1 MSITTKVECA
11 GLARDA
17 APEIGSKANG
27 LRRAENV
34 VLRSPGVL
42 ETRPSF
48 DLLFEAQNTPLHVR
62 ALREFQGTVLIVT
75 KAVSGPFSGT
85 WFVTNQYGV
94 TFVSPLEN
102 AFEAP
107 DYDASETRFA
117 EGRMSLHMTGSQ
129 GVVVFENFDPLVK
142 PARMSGV
149 DVRMHPS
156 WRVVPRILGATST
169 GRCWERSRRSLLGL

>member
-48 DLLFEAQNTPLHVR
+48 DLLTEDITDRRVR
-62 ALREFQGTVLIVT
+62 ALREFQGRLVYVWQDTNDDTWGLSDEDGATFDIPTVARAL
-75 KAVSGPFSGT
+75 AP
-85 WFVTNQYGV
+85 
-94 TFVSPLEN
+94 
-102 AFEAP
+102 P
-107 DYDASETRFA
+107 DYDASETQFA
-117 EGRMSLHMTGSQ
+117 EARASLHGTGLQGPWVCESAVPIDGGVRLSGVRIRLLTQPIAATGTGSTL
-129 GVVVFENFDPLVK
+129 D
-142 PARMSGV
+142 SG
-149 DVRMHPS
+149 
-156 WRVVPRILGATST
+156 IIQ
-169 GRCWERSRRSLLGL
+169 